1 MESSSELKALAL
13 DALSHTLPTGIAVL
27 DKSFRYISIN
37 SILAEFN
44 GVAIDKHLGRTV
56 AEVLPALADT
66 IMPLLEQV
74 RDTGKALLNFSVL
87 GDNNSGS
94 EQSQWS
100 GSYIPLFNA
109 EHQLCGI
116 AVVALNSTMD
126 WFVQQTRKDDLERL
140 RKILDNMFTFVGI
153 LSPDGTVLDANKPP
167 LELAGLTLDQVRH
180 KKFWDCFWWQHDVES
195 SKRIE
200 TAVADAREGLISRF
214 DITVQMKD
222 SIVIIDFMLA
232 PVYDDNQQ
240 LSFLVPSGIEITSR
254 KRSEQELQD
263 SETRFRRVFDS
274 TADGLVSIDSQ
285 GLITLAN
292 TRALQMF
299 GYDAGQLTG
308 LPIETLL
315 PDRYQ
320 QHHPQLRQGF
330 MLAPTTRPMG
340 QHRELC
346 AKRKDNSE
354 FPVEIGLT
362 YLEGDKKA
370 AVLAT
375 ITDVSAAKEAQ
386 KKLQSIIDEKTALL
400 AERTLLL
407 NEVHHRVKNNLQI
420 VSSLLSLRSRGATPE
435 LKQVLLE
442 SQLRVR
448 TMALTH
454 QLLYE
459 KRDFSSVPLA
469 NYLRQLCQL
478 VRQTLTSTDFINF
491 ELTNMDEQI
500 VLALEQ
506 AIPCGLLATE
516 ILTNSIKHAFPDQQ
530 KGKVIVALTQNE
542 NRVTL
547 AIRDNGIGLPASIEL
562 GQGNSLGMQLIPA
575 FIAQLGAQIELS
587 RYQGTLYSI
596 HFSLTRE
603 QSHAE

>member
-13 DALSHTLPTGIAVL
+13 DALSQILPTGIAIL
-27 DKSFRYISIN
+27 DTSFCYVSIN

-44 GVAIDKHLGRTV
+44 GVPIEQHLGLSVRQ
-56 AEVLPALADT
+56 VLPDLADI

-74 RDTGKALLNFSVL
+74 RDTGKAILNFKVEDD
-87 GDNNSGS
+87 GNNGTK
-94 EQSQWS
+94 QSQWS
-100 GSYIPLFNA
+100 GSYIPLFNS
-109 EHQLCGI
+109 EQQFCGI

-140 RKILDNMFTFVGI
+140 RKILDNMFSFVGI
-153 LSPDGTVLDANKPP
+153 LSPDGTLLDANKTP
-167 LELAGLTLDQVRH
+167 LELAGITLEQVRH
-180 KKFWDCFWWQHDVES
+180 KKFWDCFWWQHDTAS
-195 SKRIE
+195 ANRIE
-200 TAVADAREGLISRF
+200 KAVQDARAGIISRF
-214 DITVQMKD
+214 DITAQMKD
-222 SIVIIDFMLA
+222 DIVIIDFMLA
-232 PVYDDNQQ
+232 PVYDDYQQ
-240 LSFLVPSGIEITSR
+240 LSFLVPSAIEITNR

-292 TRALQMF
+292 SRALQMF
-299 GYDAGQLTG
+299 GYEAGQLTG
-308 LPIETLL
+308 QPIEILL
-315 PDRYQ
+315 PERYQ
-320 QHHPQLRQGF
+320 QHHPALRQGF

-340 QHRELC
+340 QHRELY

-375 ITDVSAAKEAQ
+375 ITDVSAAKAAQ
-386 KKLQSIIDEKTALL
+386 QHLQGIIDEKTTLL
-400 AERTLLL
+400 SERTMLL

-478 VRQTLTSTDFINF
+478 VRQTLSSTSFISFDF
-491 ELTNMDEQI
+491 EQMDEQI

-530 KGKVIVALTQNE
+530 KGQVTLVLTQVGNST
-542 NRVTL
+542 TL
-547 AIRDNGIGLPASIEL
+547 EIGDNGIGLPESVEL

-575 FIAQLGAQIELS
+575 FIAQLSAQIELN
-587 RYQGTLYSI
+587 RHQGTLYSI
-596 HFSLTRE
+596 HFSSTRD
-603 QSHAE
+603 

>member
-13 DALSHTLPTGIAVL
+13 DALSQVLPTGIAIL
-27 DKSFRYISIN
+27 DTSFCYVSIN

-44 GVAIDKHLGRTV
+44 GVPIEQHLGRGV
-56 AEVLPALADT
+56 AEVLPDLAKT
-66 IMPLLEQV
+66 VMPLLEQV
-74 RDTGKALLNFSVL
+74 RDTGKAILNFKVTADSR
-87 GDNNSGS
+87 DT
-94 EQSQWS
+94 EQSHWS
-100 GSYIPLFNA
+100 GSYIPLFNS
-109 EHQLCGI
+109 EQQLCGI

-140 RKILDNMFTFVGI
+140 RKILDNMFSFVGI
-153 LSPDGTVLDANKPP
+153 LSPDGTLLDANKPP
-167 LELAGLTLDQVRH
+167 LELAGISLEQVRR
-180 KKFWDCFWWQHDVES
+180 KKFWDCFWWQHDINS
-195 SKRIE
+195 AKRIKK
-200 TAVADAREGLISRF
+200 AVEDARAGIISRF
-214 DITVQMKD
+214 DITAQMKNEV
-222 SIVIIDFMLA
+222 VIIDFMLA

-240 LSFLVPSGIEITSR
+240 LSFLVPSAIEITSR

-274 TADGLVSIDSQ
+274 TADGLVSIDGK

-299 GYDAGQLTG
+299 GYEAGQLTG
-308 LPIETLL
+308 QPIEILL
-315 PDRYQ
+315 PERYQ
-320 QHHPQLRQGF
+320 QHHPALRQSF

-340 QHRELC
+340 QHRELH
-346 AKRKDNSE
+346 AKRKDNTE

-375 ITDVSAAKEAQ
+375 ITDVSAAKAAQ
-386 KKLQSIIDEKTALL
+386 QHLQGIIDEKTALL

-420 VSSLLSLRSRGATPE
+420 VSSLLSLKSRGATPE

-469 NYLRQLCQL
+469 SYLRQLCQL
-478 VRQTLTSTDFINF
+478 VRQTLTNTDFISF
-491 ELTNMDEQI
+491 EFDQMDEQI
-500 VLALEQ
+500 VLVLEH

-516 ILTNSIKHAFPDQQ
+516 ILTNSIKHAFPEQQ
-530 KGKVIVALTQNE
+530 KGQVKLALTQE
-542 NRVTL
+542 NQRITL
-547 AIRDNGIGLPASIEL
+547 KIGDNGIGLPESVEL

-575 FIAQLGAQIELS
+575 FIAQLGAQIELN
-587 RYQGTLYSI
+587 RRQGTLYCI
-596 HFSLTRE
+596 HFSSTRE
-603 QSHAE
+603 

>member
-13 DALSHTLPTGIAVL
+13 DALSKVLPTGIAVL
-27 DKSFRYISIN
+27 DTSFRYVSIN

-44 GVAIDKHLGRTV
+44 GVAIEQHLGRSV
-56 AEVLPALADT
+56 PEVLPDLSSS

-74 RDTGKALLNFSVL
+74 RDTGKAILNFNV
-87 GDNNSGS
+87 GATTT
-94 EQSQWS
+94 ETTAVTQWQ

-109 EHQLCGI
+109 EQQVCGI
-116 AVVALNSTMD
+116 AVVALNRTMD
-126 WFVQQTRKDDLERL
+126 WFVQQTRKDDLDRL

-167 LELAGLTLDQVRH
+167 LELAGLTLEQVRH
-180 KKFWDCFWWQHDVES
+180 KKFWDCFWWQHDIES
-195 SKRIE
+195 SRRIE
-200 TAVADAREGLISRF
+200 QAVVDARAGRTSRF

-232 PVYDDNQQ
+232 PVYDDHHQ

-285 GLITLAN
+285 GFITLAN

-299 GYDAGQLTG
+299 GYETGQLIG
-308 LPIETLL
+308 LPIEILL

-320 QHHPQLRQGF
+320 KHHPQLRQGF
-330 MLAPTTRPMG
+330 MLDPTTRPMG
-340 QHRELC
+340 QHRELY
-346 AKRKDNSE
+346 AKRKDDSE

-362 YLEGDKKA
+362 YLEGDKKT

-375 ITDVSAAKEAQ
+375 ITDVSAAKAAQ
-386 KKLQSIIDEKTALL
+386 QNLQRIIDEKTSLL

-420 VSSLLSLRSRGATPE
+420 VSSLLSLRSRGASPE

-478 VRQTLTSTDFINF
+478 VRQTLTNADFITF
-491 ELTNMDEQI
+491 DFVQMDEQI

-516 ILTNSIKHAFPDQQ
+516 ILTNSIKHAFPERQ
-530 KGKVIVALTQNE
+530 KGKVKL
-542 NRVTL
+542 TL
-547 AIRDNGIGLPASIEL
+547 AQTANKLTLEIGDDGVGLPASIEL

-587 RYQGTLYSI
+587 RHQGTLYSI
-596 HFSLTRE
+596 YFSASRE
-603 QSHAE
+603 

>member
-13 DALSHTLPTGIAVL
+13 DALSQVLPTGIAIL
-27 DKSFRYISIN
+27 DTSFCYVSIN

-44 GVAIDKHLGRTV
+44 GVPIEQHLGRNV
-56 AEVLPALADT
+56 AEVLPELAKT
-66 IMPLLEQV
+66 VMPLLKQV
-74 RDTGKALLNFSVL
+74 RDTGKAILNFKVTEDSS
-87 GDNNSGS
+87 DA
-94 EQSQWS
+94 EQSHWS

-109 EHQLCGI
+109 EQQLCGI

-140 RKILDNMFTFVGI
+140 RKILDNMFSFVGI
-153 LSPDGTVLDANKPP
+153 LSPDGTLLDANKPP
-167 LELAGLTLDQVRH
+167 LELAGISLEHVRR
-180 KKFWDCFWWQHDVES
+180 KKFWDCFWWQHDINS
-195 SKRIE
+195 AKRIKK
-200 TAVADAREGLISRF
+200 AVEDARAGIISRF
-214 DITVQMKD
+214 DITAQMKNEV
-222 SIVIIDFMLA
+222 VIIDFMLA
-232 PVYDDNQQ
+232 PVYDDNEQ
-240 LSFLVPSGIEITSR
+240 LSFLVPSAIEITSR

-274 TADGLVSIDSQ
+274 TADGLVSIDDQ

-292 TRALQMF
+292 TTALQMF
-299 GYDAGQLTG
+299 GYEAGELTG
-308 LPIETLL
+308 QPIEVLL
-315 PDRYQ
+315 PERYQ
-320 QHHPQLRQGF
+320 QHHPALRQGF

-340 QHRELC
+340 QHRELH
-346 AKRKDNSE
+346 AKRKNNTE

-375 ITDVSAAKEAQ
+375 ITDVSAAKAAQ
-386 KKLQSIIDEKTALL
+386 QHLQGIIDEKTALL

-420 VSSLLSLRSRGATPE
+420 VSSLLSLKSRGATPE

-469 NYLRQLCQL
+469 SYLRQLCQL
-478 VRQTLTSTDFINF
+478 VRQTLTNTDFISF
-491 ELTNMDEQI
+491 EFDQMDEQI
-500 VLALEQ
+500 VLVLEQ

-516 ILTNSIKHAFPDQQ
+516 ILTNSIKHAFPEQQ
-530 KGKVIVALTQNE
+530 KGQVKLALTQE
-542 NRVTL
+542 NQRITL
-547 AIRDNGIGLPASIEL
+547 KIGDNGIGLPESVEL

-575 FIAQLGAQIELS
+575 FIAQLGAQIELN
-587 RYQGTLYSI
+587 RQQGTLYCI
-596 HFSLTRE
+596 HFSSTRE
-603 QSHAE
+603 

>member
-44 GVAIDKHLGRTV
+44 GVAIEQHLGRTV
-56 AEVLPALADT
+56 AEVLPALAET

-87 GDNNSGS
+87 GDSSNNS

-100 GSYIPLFNA
+100 GSYIPLFNT
-109 EHQLCGI
+109 ERQLCGI

-126 WFVQQTRKDDLERL
+126 WFVQQTRKDDLDRL

-153 LSPDGTVLDANKPP
+153 LSPDGTLLDSNSPP
-167 LELAGLTLDQVRH
+167 LMLAGLTLEQVRN
-180 KKFWDCFWWQHDVES
+180 KKFWDCFWWQHDTES
-195 SKRIE
+195 SKRIKK
-200 TAVADAREGLISRF
+200 AVEDARAGIISRF
-214 DITVQMKD
+214 DITAQMKD
-222 SIVIIDFMLA
+222 NIVIIDFMLA

-299 GYDAGQLTG
+299 GYEAGQLTG
-308 LPIETLL
+308 QPIEILL
-315 PDRYQ
+315 PQRYQ
-320 QHHPQLRQGF
+320 QHHPKLRQGF

-340 QHRELC
+340 QHRELY

-375 ITDVSAAKEAQ
+375 ITDVSAAKAAQ
-386 KKLQSIIDEKTALL
+386 QNLQSIIDEKTALL

-478 VRQTLTSTDFINF
+478 VRQTLTNADFISF
-491 ELTNMDEQI
+491 DFAEMDEQI

-516 ILTNSIKHAFPDQQ
+516 ILTNSIKHAFPDHQ
-530 KGKVIVALTQNE
+530 KGKVTLALTQSE
-542 NRVTL
+542 NRITL
-547 AIRDNGIGLPASIEL
+547 EIGDNGIGLPASIEL

-575 FIAQLGAQIELS
+575 FISQLGAQIELN
-587 RYQGTLYSI
+587 RHQGTLYSI
-596 HFSLTRE
+596 HFSSTRE
-603 QSHAE
+603 

>member
-13 DALSHTLPTGIAVL
+13 DAISHTLPTGIAVL

-44 GVAIDKHLGRTV
+44 GVAIEQHLGKTV
-56 AEVLPALADT
+56 VEVLPALADA

-87 GDNNSGS
+87 GDNNDNS

-126 WFVQQTRKDDLERL
+126 WFVQQTRKDDLDRL

-153 LSPDGTVLDANKPP
+153 LSPDGTLLDSNSPP
-167 LELAGLTLDQVRH
+167 LLLAGITLEQVQH
-180 KKFWDCFWWQHDVES
+180 KKFWDCFWWQHDTESARRIKKAVE
-195 SKRIE
+195 
-200 TAVADAREGLISRF
+200 DARAGVTSRF
-214 DITVQMKD
+214 DITAQMKD

-232 PVYDDNQQ
+232 PVYDDHQQ
-240 LSFLVPSGIEITSR
+240 LSFLVPSGIEITNR

-292 TRALQMF
+292 IRALQMF
-299 GYDAGQLTG
+299 GYEAGQLTG
-308 LPIETLL
+308 KPIEVLL

-320 QHHPQLRQGF
+320 QHHPKLRQGF

-340 QHRELC
+340 QHRELY

-386 KKLQSIIDEKTALL
+386 QNLQGIIDEKTALL

-435 LKQVLLE
+435 LKQVMLE

-478 VRQTLTSTDFINF
+478 VRQTLTNADFISF
-491 ELTNMDEQI
+491 DFAEMDEQI

-530 KGKVIVALTQNE
+530 KG
-542 NRVTL
+542 RVTL
-547 AIRDNGIGLPASIEL
+547 ALTQSVNQVTLAIGDNGIGLPVTIEL

-575 FIAQLGAQIELS
+575 FIAQLGAQIELN
-587 RYQGTLYSI
+587 RHQGTLYSI
-596 HFSLTRE
+596 HFSSTRE
-603 QSHAE
+603 

>member
-1 MESSSELKALAL
+1 MEASSELKALAL
-13 DALSHTLPTGIAVL
+13 DALSKVLPTGIAVL
-27 DKSFRYISIN
+27 DTSFRYVSIN

-44 GVAIDKHLGRTV
+44 GVPIEQHLGRSV
-56 AEVLPALADT
+56 PEVLPDMAST

-74 RDTGKALLNFSVL
+74 RDTGKAILNFDV
-87 GDNNSGS
+87 GTPTT
-94 EQSQWS
+94 ETMAVTQWQ

-109 EHQLCGI
+109 EQQVCGI
-116 AVVALNSTMD
+116 AVVALNRTMD
-126 WFVQQTRKDDLERL
+126 WFVQQTRKDDLDRL

-167 LELAGLTLDQVRH
+167 LELAGLTLEQVRH
-180 KKFWDCFWWQHDVES
+180 KKFWDCFWWQHDTES

-200 TAVADAREGLISRF
+200 KAVEDARTGHTSRF

-232 PVYDDNQQ
+232 PVYDDHQQ
-240 LSFLVPSGIEITSR
+240 LSFLVPSGIEITGR

-285 GLITLAN
+285 GFITLAN

-299 GYDAGQLTG
+299 GYETGQLIG
-308 LPIETLL
+308 LPIEILL

-320 QHHPQLRQGF
+320 KHHPQLRQGF

-340 QHRELC
+340 QHRELY

-362 YLEGDKKA
+362 YLEGDKKT

-375 ITDVSAAKEAQ
+375 ITDVSAAKAAQ
-386 KKLQSIIDEKTALL
+386 QNLQRIIDEKTSLL

-420 VSSLLSLRSRGATPE
+420 VSSLLSLRSRGASPE

-478 VRQTLTSTDFINF
+478 VRQTLTNADFISF
-491 ELTNMDEQI
+491 DFVQMDEQI

-516 ILTNSIKHAFPDQQ
+516 ILTNSIKHAFPERQ
-530 KGKVIVALTQNE
+530 KGKVKL
-542 NRVTL
+542 TL
-547 AIRDNGIGLPASIEL
+547 AQTANKLTLEIGDDGVGLPATIEL

-575 FIAQLGAQIELS
+575 FIAQLGAQVELN
-587 RYQGTLYSI
+587 RQHGTNYSI
-596 HFSLTRE
+596 YFSSTKE
-603 QSHAE
+603 

>member
-13 DALSHTLPTGIAVL
+13 DALSKVLPTGIAVL
-27 DKSFRYISIN
+27 DTSFRYVSIN

-44 GVAIDKHLGRTV
+44 GVAIEQHLGRSV
-56 AEVLPALADT
+56 PEVLPDLSST

-74 RDTGKALLNFSVL
+74 RDTGKAILNFNV
-87 GDNNSGS
+87 GATTT
-94 EQSQWS
+94 ETTAVTQWQ

-109 EHQLCGI
+109 EQQVCGI
-116 AVVALNSTMD
+116 AVVALNRTMD
-126 WFVQQTRKDDLERL
+126 WFVQQTRKDDLDRL

-167 LELAGLTLDQVRH
+167 LELAGLTLEQVRH
-180 KKFWDCFWWQHDVES
+180 KKFWDCFWWQHDIES
-195 SKRIE
+195 SRRIE
-200 TAVADAREGLISRF
+200 QAVVDARAGHTSRF

-232 PVYDDNQQ
+232 PVYDDHHQ

-299 GYDAGQLTG
+299 GYETGQLIG
-308 LPIETLL
+308 QPIEILL

-320 QHHPQLRQGF
+320 KHHPQLRQGF
-330 MLAPTTRPMG
+330 MLDPTTRPMG
-340 QHRELC
+340 QHRELY
-346 AKRKDNSE
+346 AKRKDDSE

-362 YLEGDKKA
+362 YLEGDKKT

-375 ITDVSAAKEAQ
+375 ITDVSAAKAAQ
-386 KKLQSIIDEKTALL
+386 QNLQRIIDEKTALL

-420 VSSLLSLRSRGATPE
+420 VSSLLSLRSRGASPE
-435 LKQVLLE
+435 LKQVLQE

-478 VRQTLTSTDFINF
+478 VRQTLTNADFITF
-491 ELTNMDEQI
+491 DFVQMDEQI

-516 ILTNSIKHAFPDQQ
+516 ILTNSIKHAFPEQQ
-530 KGKVIVALTQNE
+530 KGKVTL
-542 NRVTL
+542 TL
-547 AIRDNGIGLPASIEL
+547 AQTANKLTLEIGDDGVGLPASIEL

-575 FIAQLGAQIELS
+575 FIAQLGAQVELS
-587 RYQGTLYSI
+587 RQGGTNYSI
-596 HFSLTRE
+596 YFYSTKE
-603 QSHAE
+603 

>member
-13 DALSHTLPTGIAVL
+13 DALSKVLPTGIAVL
-27 DKSFRYISIN
+27 DTSFRYVSIN

-44 GVAIDKHLGRTV
+44 GVAIEQHLGRSV
-56 AEVLPALADT
+56 PEVLPDLSSS

-74 RDTGKALLNFSVL
+74 RDTGKAILNFNV
-87 GDNNSGS
+87 GATTT
-94 EQSQWS
+94 ETTAVTQWQ

-109 EHQLCGI
+109 EQQVCGI
-116 AVVALNSTMD
+116 AVVALNRTMD
-126 WFVQQTRKDDLERL
+126 WFVQQTRKDDLDRL

-167 LELAGLTLDQVRH
+167 LELAGLTLEQVRH
-180 KKFWDCFWWQHDVES
+180 KKFWDCFWWQHDIES
-195 SKRIE
+195 SRRIE
-200 TAVADAREGLISRF
+200 QAVVDARAGRTSRF

-232 PVYDDNQQ
+232 PVYDDHHQ

-285 GLITLAN
+285 GFITLAN

-299 GYDAGQLTG
+299 GYETGQLIG
-308 LPIETLL
+308 LPIEILL

-320 QHHPQLRQGF
+320 KHHPQLRQGF
-330 MLAPTTRPMG
+330 MLDPTTRPMG
-340 QHRELC
+340 QHRELY
-346 AKRKDNSE
+346 AKRKDDSE

-362 YLEGDKKA
+362 YLEGDKKT

-375 ITDVSAAKEAQ
+375 ITDVSAAKAAQ
-386 KKLQSIIDEKTALL
+386 QNLQRIIDEKTSLL

-420 VSSLLSLRSRGATPE
+420 VSSLLSLRSRGASPE

-478 VRQTLTSTDFINF
+478 VRQTLTNADFITF
-491 ELTNMDEQI
+491 DFVQMDEQI

-516 ILTNSIKHAFPDQQ
+516 ILTNSIKHAFPERQ
-530 KGKVIVALTQNE
+530 KGKVKL
-542 NRVTL
+542 TL
-547 AIRDNGIGLPASIEL
+547 AQTANKLTLEIGDDGVGLPASIEL

-587 RYQGTLYSI
+587 RHQGTLYSI
-596 HFSLTRE
+596 YFSSSRE
-603 QSHAE
+603 

>member
-27 DKSFRYISIN
+27 DKSFRYVSIN

-44 GVAIDKHLGRTV
+44 GVAIEQHLGRTV
-56 AEVLPALADT
+56 VEVLPALANA

-74 RDTGKALLNFSVL
+74 RDTGKAILNFSVIE
-87 GDNNSGS
+87 DTSNSTDLP
-94 EQSQWS
+94 QWS
-100 GSYIPLFNA
+100 GSYIPLFNK
-109 EHQLCGI
+109 EQQLCGI
-116 AVVALNSTMD
+116 AVIALNNTMD

-153 LSPDGTVLDANKPP
+153 LSPDGTLLDSNSPP
-167 LELAGLTLDQVRH
+167 LILAGITLDQVRH
-180 KKFWDCFWWQHDVES
+180 KKFWDCFWWQHDTES
-195 SKRIE
+195 ARRIE
-200 TAVADAREGLISRF
+200 KAVEDAKAGVTSRF
-214 DITVQMKD
+214 DITAQMKD
-222 SIVIIDFMLA
+222 DIVIIDFMLA

-274 TADGLVSIDSQ
+274 TADGLVSIDSK

-299 GYDAGQLTG
+299 GYEAGQLTG
-308 LPIETLL
+308 QPIEILL

-320 QHHPQLRQGF
+320 QHHPKLRQGF

-340 QHRELC
+340 QHRELY

-375 ITDVSAAKEAQ
+375 ITDVSAAKAAQ
-386 KKLQSIIDEKTALL
+386 QNLQGIIDEKTTLL

-420 VSSLLSLRSRGATPE
+420 VSSLLSLQSRGATPE

-478 VRQTLTSTDFINF
+478 VRQTLTTADFISF
-491 ELTNMDEQI
+491 DFSEMDEQI

-516 ILTNSIKHAFPDQQ
+516 ILTNSIKHAFPDHQR
-530 KGKVIVALTQNE
+530 GKVTLALTQSE
-542 NRVTL
+542 RGITL
-547 AIRDNGIGLPASIEL
+547 EIGDNGIGLPASIEL

-575 FIAQLGAQIELS
+575 FISQLGAQVELN
-587 RYQGTLYSI
+587 RHQGTLYSI
-596 HFSLTRE
+596 HFSSTRE
-603 QSHAE
+603 

>member
-13 DALSHTLPTGIAVL
+13 DALIHTLPTGIAVL

-44 GVAIDKHLGRTV
+44 GVAIEQHLGRTV
-56 AEVLPALADT
+56 AEVLPALAET

-87 GDNNSGS
+87 ADDNSGLK
-94 EQSQWS
+94 QSQWS

-153 LSPDGTVLDANKPP
+153 LSPDGTLLDSNSPP
-167 LELAGLTLDQVRH
+167 LLLAGITLEQVQH
-180 KKFWDCFWWQHDVES
+180 KKFWDCFWWQHDTESARRIKKAVE
-195 SKRIE
+195 
-200 TAVADAREGLISRF
+200 DARVGIISRF
-214 DITVQMKD
+214 DITAQMKHD
-222 SIVIIDFMLA
+222 IVIIDFMMA
-232 PVYDDNQQ
+232 PVYDDHQQ

-274 TADGLVSIDSQ
+274 TADGLVSIDAH

-299 GYDAGQLTG
+299 GYEAGQLTG
-308 LPIETLL
+308 LPIEILL

-320 QHHPQLRQGF
+320 KHHPQLRQDF

-340 QHRELC
+340 QHRELY

-386 KKLQSIIDEKTALL
+386 QNLQSIIDEKTALL

-478 VRQTLTSTDFINF
+478 VRQTLTNTDFISF
-491 ELTNMDEQI
+491 ELTEMDEQI
-500 VLALEQ
+500 LLALEQ

-530 KGKVIVALTQNE
+530 KGKVTLALTQNE
-542 NRVTL
+542 NRITL
-547 AIRDNGIGLPASIEL
+547 AIGDNGIGLPASIEL

-587 RYQGTLYSI
+587 RHQGTLYSI
-596 HFSLTRE
+596 YFSSSRE
-603 QSHAE
+603 

>member
-1 MESSSELKALAL
+1 MEASSELKALAL
-13 DALSHTLPTGIAVL
+13 DALSKVLPTGIAVL
-27 DKSFRYISIN
+27 DTSFRYVSIN

-44 GVAIDKHLGRTV
+44 GVPIEQHLGRSV
-56 AEVLPALADT
+56 PEVLPDMAST

-74 RDTGKALLNFSVL
+74 RDTGKAIVNFNVGTPVAESMAVA
-87 GDNNSGS
+87 
-94 EQSQWS
+94 QWQ

-109 EHQLCGI
+109 EQQVCGI
-116 AVVALNSTMD
+116 AVVALNRTMD
-126 WFVQQTRKDDLERL
+126 WFMQQTRKDDLERL
-140 RKILDNMFTFVGI
+140 RKILDNMFSFVGI

-167 LELAGLTLDQVRH
+167 LELAGLTLEQVRH
-180 KKFWDCFWWQHDVES
+180 KKFWDCFWWQHDIES
-195 SKRIE
+195 SRRIE
-200 TAVADAREGLISRF
+200 KAVEDARAGHISRF

-232 PVYDDNQQ
+232 PVYDDHQQ

-285 GLITLAN
+285 GFITLAN

-299 GYDAGQLTG
+299 GYETGQLIG
-308 LPIETLL
+308 LPIEILL

-320 QHHPQLRQGF
+320 KHHPQLRQGF
-330 MLAPTTRPMG
+330 MLDPTTRPMG

-362 YLEGDKKA
+362 YLEGDKKT

-375 ITDVSAAKEAQ
+375 ITDVSAAKAAQ
-386 KKLQSIIDEKTALL
+386 QNLQRIIDEKTSLL

-420 VSSLLSLRSRGATPE
+420 VSSLLSLRSRGASPE

-478 VRQTLTSTDFINF
+478 VRQTLTNADFISF
-491 ELTNMDEQI
+491 DFAQMDEQI

-516 ILTNSIKHAFPDQQ
+516 ILTNSIKHAFPERQ
-530 KGKVIVALTQNE
+530 KGKVKL
-542 NRVTL
+542 TL
-547 AIRDNGIGLPASIEL
+547 AQTANKLTLEIGDDGVGLPASIEL

-575 FIAQLGAQIELS
+575 FIAQLGAQVELS
-587 RYQGTLYSI
+587 RQGGTNYSI
-596 HFSLTRE
+596 YFYSTKE
-603 QSHAE
+603 

>member
-13 DALSHTLPTGIAVL
+13 DALSQVLPTGIAIL
-27 DKSFRYISIN
+27 DTSFCYVSIN

-44 GVAIDKHLGRTV
+44 GVPIEQHLGRSV
-56 AEVLPALADT
+56 AEVLPDLAKT
-66 IMPLLEQV
+66 VMPLLEQV
-74 RDTGKALLNFSVL
+74 RDTGKAVLNFKVTA
-87 GDNNSGS
+87 DNRDT

-100 GSYIPLFNA
+100 GSYIPLFNS
-109 EHQLCGI
+109 EQQLCGI

-140 RKILDNMFTFVGI
+140 RRILDNMFSFVGI
-153 LSPDGTVLDANKPP
+153 LSPDGTLLDANKPP
-167 LELAGLTLDQVRH
+167 LELAGINLDQVRR
-180 KKFWDCFWWQHDVES
+180 KKFWDCFWWQHDINS
-195 SKRIE
+195 AKRIE
-200 TAVADAREGLISRF
+200 KAVEDARAGIISRF
-214 DITVQMKD
+214 DITAQMKNEV
-222 SIVIIDFMLA
+222 VIIDFMLA

-240 LSFLVPSGIEITSR
+240 LSFLVPSAIEITSR

-274 TADGLVSIDSQ
+274 TADGLVSIDGQ

-292 TRALQMF
+292 TTALQMF
-299 GYDAGQLTG
+299 GYEAGQLTG
-308 LPIETLL
+308 QPIEILL
-315 PDRYQ
+315 PERYQ
-320 QHHPQLRQGF
+320 QHHPALRQGF

-340 QHRELC
+340 QHRELY
-346 AKRKDNSE
+346 AKRKDNTE

-375 ITDVSAAKEAQ
+375 ITDVSAAKAAQ
-386 KKLQSIIDEKTALL
+386 QHLQGIIDEKTALL

-420 VSSLLSLRSRGATPE
+420 VSSLLSLKSRGATPE

-469 NYLRQLCQL
+469 SYLRQLCQL
-478 VRQTLTSTDFINF
+478 VRQTLTNTDFISF
-491 ELTNMDEQI
+491 EFDQMDEQI
-500 VLALEQ
+500 VLVLEQ

-516 ILTNSIKHAFPDQQ
+516 ILTNSIKHAFPEQQ
-530 KGKVIVALTQNE
+530 KGQVKLALTQE
-542 NRVTL
+542 NQRITL
-547 AIRDNGIGLPASIEL
+547 KIGDNGIGLPESVEL

-575 FIAQLGAQIELS
+575 FIAQLGAQIELN
-587 RYQGTLYSI
+587 RQLGTLYCI
-596 HFSLTRE
+596 HFSSTRE
-603 QSHAE
+603 

>member
-1 MESSSELKALAL
+1 MESSAELKALAL
-13 DALSHTLPTGIAVL
+13 DALSPLLPTGIAIL
-27 DKSFRYISIN
+27 DTSFCYVSIN

-44 GVAIDKHLGRTV
+44 GVPIEQHLGRTV
-56 AEVLPALADT
+56 AQVLPDLAHS

-74 RDTGKALLNFSVL
+74 RDTGTAILNFKIEERSTDMEL
-87 GDNNSGS
+87 
-94 EQSQWS
+94 SQWS
-100 GSYIPLFNA
+100 GSYIPLFNS
-109 EHQLCGI
+109 EQKLRGI

-153 LSPDGTVLDANKPP
+153 LSPDGTLLDSNSPP
-167 LELAGLTLDQVRH
+167 LVLAGITLDQVRQ
-180 KKFWDCFWWQHDVES
+180 KKYWDCFWWQHDAES
-195 SKRIE
+195 AKRIKQ
-200 TAVADAREGLISRF
+200 AVLDARAGIISRF
-214 DITVQMKD
+214 DITAQMKD
-222 SIVIIDFMLA
+222 NVVIIDFMLA
-232 PVYDDNQQ
+232 PVYDDHQQ
-240 LSFLVPSGIEITSR
+240 LSFLVPSGIEITNR

-274 TADGLVSIDSQ
+274 TADGLVSIDDQ

-299 GYDAGQLTG
+299 GYEAGQLTG
-308 LPIETLL
+308 QPIEVLL
-315 PDRYQ
+315 PERYHH
-320 QHHPQLRQGF
+320 HHPALRQGF

-340 QHRELC
+340 QHRELH
-346 AKRKDNSE
+346 AKRKDNTE

-375 ITDVSAAKEAQ
+375 ITDVSAAKAAQ
-386 KKLQSIIDEKTALL
+386 QHLQRIIDEKTALL

-420 VSSLLSLRSRGATPE
+420 VSSLLSLKSRGATPE

-469 NYLRQLCQL
+469 SYLRQLCQL
-478 VRQTLTSTDFINF
+478 VRQTLTNTDFISF
-491 ELTNMDEQI
+491 EFEQMDEQI

-516 ILTNSIKHAFPDQQ
+516 ILTNSIKHAFPEQ
-530 KGKVIVALTQNE
+530 KKGQVKLALTEE
-542 NRVTL
+542 NHRMTL
-547 AIRDNGIGLPASIEL
+547 KIGDNGIGLPESVEL

-575 FIAQLGAQIELS
+575 FIAQLGAQIELN
-587 RYQGTLYSI
+587 RHQGTLYSI
-596 HFSLTRE
+596 HFSSTRE
-603 QSHAE
+603 

>member
-13 DALSHTLPTGIAVL
+13 EALSHVLPTGIAVL
-27 DKSFRYISIN
+27 DKSFKYVSIN
-37 SILAEFN
+37 TVLAEFN
-44 GVAIDKHLGRTV
+44 GVPIDQHLGRTV
-56 AEVLPALADT
+56 SEVLPELAST

-74 RDTGKALLNFSVL
+74 RDTGKAILNFSVI
-87 GDNNSGS
+87 GDDTD
-94 EQSQWS
+94 SQMQPNWS
-100 GSYIPLFNA
+100 GSYIPLFDG
-109 EHQLCGI
+109 QQQFCGV
-116 AVVALNSTMD
+116 AVVALNRTMD
-126 WFVQQTRKDDLERL
+126 WFVQQTRKNDLERL

-153 LSPDGTVLDANKPP
+153 LSPDGTLLDANRPP
-167 LELAGLTLDQVRH
+167 LELAGITLEQVQH
-180 KKFWDCFWWQHDVES
+180 KKFWDCFWWQHD
-195 SKRIE
+195 K
-200 TAVADAREGLISRF
+200 AVASRIMKAVQDARNGIVSRF
-214 DITVQMKD
+214 DTTAQMKD
-222 SIVIIDFMLA
+222 DIIIIDFMLA
-232 PVYDDNQQ
+232 PVYDDHQQ
-240 LSFLVPSGIEITSR
+240 LSFLVPSGIEITNR

-299 GYDAGQLTG
+299 GYEAGQLTG
-308 LPIETLL
+308 KPIEVLL
-315 PDRYQ
+315 PARYQ
-320 QHHPQLRQGF
+320 QHHPALRQGF

-340 QHRELC
+340 QHRELY
-346 AKRKDNSE
+346 AKRKDDTE

-362 YLEGDKKA
+362 YLEGDKKT

-375 ITDVSAAKEAQ
+375 ITDVSTAKAAQ
-386 KKLQSIIDEKTALL
+386 HNLQAIIDEKTSLL

-459 KRDFSSVPLA
+459 KRDFASVPLA

-478 VRQTLTSTDFINF
+478 VRQTLSNTDFISF
-491 ELTNMDEQI
+491 DFKQMDDEI

-516 ILTNSIKHAFPDQQ
+516 ILTNSIKHAFPGQQ
-530 KGKVIVALTQNE
+530 KGQVILMLMQSTNGITLT
-542 NRVTL
+542 
-547 AIRDNGIGLPASIEL
+547 IGDNGIGLPATVEL

-575 FIAQLGAQIELS
+575 FIAQLGARIDLS
-587 RYQGTLYSI
+587 RQQGTLYSI
-596 HFSLTRE
+596 HFSSTRD
-603 QSHAE
+603 

>member
-27 DKSFRYISIN
+27 DQSFRYISIN

-44 GVAIDKHLGRTV
+44 GVAIEQHLGRTV
-56 AEVLPALADT
+56 AEVLPALAET
-66 IMPLLEQV
+66 IMPMLEQV
-74 RDTGKALLNFSVL
+74 RDTGKALLNFSVI
-87 GDNNSGS
+87 GDSTNNSGH
-94 EQSQWS
+94 SQWS

-109 EHQLCGI
+109 EQQLCGI

-126 WFVQQTRKDDLERL
+126 WFVQQTRKDDLDRL

-153 LSPDGTVLDANKPP
+153 LSPDGTLLDSNSPP
-167 LELAGLTLDQVRH
+167 LMLAGLTLDQVRH
-180 KKFWDCFWWQHDVES
+180 KKFWDCFWWQHDTES
-195 SKRIE
+195 AKRIE
-200 TAVADAREGLISRF
+200 KAVQDARAGIVSRF
-214 DITVQMKD
+214 DITAQMKD
-222 SIVIIDFMLA
+222 DIVIIDFMLA

-299 GYDAGQLTG
+299 GYEAGQLTG
-308 LPIETLL
+308 QPIEILL
-315 PDRYQ
+315 PQRYQ
-320 QHHPQLRQGF
+320 QHHPKLRQGF

-340 QHRELC
+340 QHRELY

-375 ITDVSAAKEAQ
+375 ITDVSAAKAAQ
-386 KKLQSIIDEKTALL
+386 QNLQGIIDEKTTLL

-478 VRQTLTSTDFINF
+478 VRQTLTNADFISF
-491 ELTNMDEQI
+491 DFAEMDEQI

-516 ILTNSIKHAFPDQQ
+516 ILTNSIKHAFPDHQR
-530 KGKVIVALTQNE
+530 GKVTLALTQSE
-542 NRVTL
+542 NGITL
-547 AIRDNGIGLPASIEL
+547 EIGDNGIGLPASIEL

-575 FIAQLGAQIELS
+575 FISQLGAQIELS
-587 RYQGTLYSI
+587 RHQGTLYSI
-596 HFSLTRE
+596 HFSSTRE
-603 QSHAE
+603 

>member
-1 MESSSELKALAL
+1 MDSSTELKALAL

-27 DKSFRYISIN
+27 DSSFRYICIN

-44 GVAIDKHLGRTV
+44 GVCIQQHLGRTV
-56 AEVLPALADT
+56 EEVLPDLADS
-66 IMPLLEQV
+66 IMPLLQQV
-74 RDTGKALLNFSVL
+74 RDTGKAILNFSIV
-87 GDNNSGS
+87 GTNKDT

-100 GSYIPLFNA
+100 GSYIPLFNT
-109 EHQLCGI
+109 QQQVCGI
-116 AVVALNSTMD
+116 AVVALNRTMD

-140 RKILDNMFTFVGI
+140 RKILDNMFSFVGI

-167 LELAGLTLDQVRH
+167 LELAGLTLEQVRN

-195 SKRIE
+195 ARRIE
-200 TAVADAREGLISRF
+200 QAVEDARAGLVSRF

-232 PVYDDNQQ
+232 PVYDEHQQ
-240 LSFLVPSGIEITSR
+240 LSFLVPSGIEITNR
-254 KRSEQELQD
+254 KRSEKELQD

-274 TADGLVSIDSQ
+274 TADGLVCIDPQ

-299 GYDAGQLTG
+299 GYQAGELTG
-308 LPIETLL
+308 QPIEILL
-315 PDRYQ
+315 PERYKT
-320 QHHPQLRQGF
+320 QHPALRQGF
-330 MLAPTTRPMG
+330 MLDPTTRPMG

-346 AKRKDNSE
+346 AKRRDNSE

-386 KKLQSIIDEKTALL
+386 QNLQRIIDEKTALL

-478 VRQTLTSTDFINF
+478 VRQTLTNADFISF
-491 ELTNMDEQI
+491 DFREMDEQI
-500 VLALEQ
+500 VLALEL

-516 ILTNSIKHAFPDQQ
+516 ILTNSIKHAFPNQQ
-530 KGKVIVALTQNE
+530 KGQVQLRLTQN
-542 NRVTL
+542 NQRITL
-547 AIRDNGIGLPASIEL
+547 QIGDNGIGLPLSVEL

-575 FIAQLGAQIELS
+575 FISQLGAEAELN
-587 RYQGTLYSI
+587 RQQGTMYSI
-596 HFSLTRE
+596 HFLSGRD
-603 QSHAE
+603 

>member
-1 MESSSELKALAL
+1 M
-13 DALSHTLPTGIAVL
+13 T
-27 DKSFRYISIN
+27 N
-37 SILAEFN
+37 
-44 GVAIDKHLGRTV
+44 
-56 AEVLPALADT
+56 
-66 IMPLLEQV
+66 
-74 RDTGKALLNFSVL
+74 
-87 GDNNSGS
+87 
-94 EQSQWS
+94 
-100 GSYIPLFNA
+100 
-109 EHQLCGI
+109 
-116 AVVALNSTMD
+116 
-126 WFVQQTRKDDLERL
+126 
-140 RKILDNMFTFVGI
+140 
-153 LSPDGTVLDANKPP
+153 
-167 LELAGLTLDQVRH
+167 
-180 KKFWDCFWWQHDVES
+180 
-195 SKRIE
+195 
-200 TAVADAREGLISRF
+200 
-214 DITVQMKD
+214 
-222 SIVIIDFMLA
+222 
-232 PVYDDNQQ
+232 
-240 LSFLVPSGIEITSR
+240 R

-299 GYDAGQLTG
+299 GYEAGQLTG
-308 LPIETLL
+308 LPIEILL

-320 QHHPQLRQGF
+320 QHHPKLRQGF

-340 QHRELC
+340 QHRELY
-346 AKRKDNSE
+346 AKRQDNSE

-375 ITDVSAAKEAQ
+375 ITDVSAAKAAQ
-386 KKLQSIIDEKTALL
+386 QNLQSIIDEKTALL

-469 NYLRQLCQL
+469 TYLRQLCQL
-478 VRQTLTSTDFINF
+478 VRQTLTNAGFISFDFAA
-491 ELTNMDEQI
+491 MDERI

-530 KGKVIVALTQNE
+530 KGKVTLALTQTGTGI
-542 NRVTL
+542 TL
-547 AIRDNGIGLPASIEL
+547 DISDNGIGLPLSIEL

-575 FIAQLGAQIELS
+575 FIAQLGAQIELNRS
-587 RYQGTLYSI
+587 AGTLYSI
-596 HFSLTRE
+596 HFSSTRE
-603 QSHAE
+603 

>member
-27 DKSFRYISIN
+27 DSSFRYISIN

-44 GVAIDKHLGRTV
+44 GVAIDQHLGRTV
-56 AEVLPALADT
+56 AEVLPAMAET

-74 RDTGKALLNFSVL
+74 RDTGKALLNFSVR
-87 GDNNSGS
+87 GDDNSGP

-153 LSPDGTVLDANKPP
+153 LSPDGTLLDSNSPP
-167 LELAGLTLDQVRH
+167 LLLAGITLEQVQH
-180 KKFWDCFWWQHDVES
+180 KKFWDCFWWQHDTES

-200 TAVADAREGLISRF
+200 KAVEDARAGIISRF
-214 DITVQMKD
+214 DITAQMKHD
-222 SIVIIDFMLA
+222 IVIIDFMLA
-232 PVYDDNQQ
+232 PVYDDHQQ

-274 TADGLVSIDSQ
+274 TADGLVSIDSH

-299 GYDAGQLTG
+299 GYEAGQLTG
-308 LPIETLL
+308 LPIEILL

-320 QHHPQLRQGF
+320 KHHPQLRQDF

-340 QHRELC
+340 QHRELY

-386 KKLQSIIDEKTALL
+386 QNLQSIIDEKTALL

-478 VRQTLTSTDFINF
+478 VRQTLTNADFISF
-491 ELTNMDEQI
+491 ELTEMDEQI

-516 ILTNSIKHAFPDQQ
+516 ILTNSIKHAFPEQQ
-530 KGKVIVALTQNE
+530 KGKVSLALTQSE
-542 NRVTL
+542 NRITL
-547 AIRDNGIGLPASIEL
+547 AIGDNGIGLPASIEL

-575 FIAQLGAQIELS
+575 FIAQLGAQIKLS
-587 RYQGTLYSI
+587 RHQGTLYSI
-596 HFSLTRE
+596 HFSSNRE
-603 QSHAE
+603 

>member
-13 DALSHTLPTGIAVL
+13 EALSNVLPTGIAVL

-37 SILAEFN
+37 SVLAEFN
-44 GVAIDKHLGRTV
+44 GVAIEQHLGRTV
-56 AEVLPALADT
+56 PEVLPALSGT

-74 RDTGKALLNFSVL
+74 RDTGKAILNFSVI
-87 GDNNSGS
+87 DDDATSP
-94 EQSQWS
+94 EQSHWS
-100 GSYIPLFNA
+100 GSYIPLFDP
-109 EHQLCGI
+109 QLQFCGI

-126 WFVQQTRKDDLERL
+126 WFVQQTRKNDLERL

-153 LSPDGTVLDANKPP
+153 LSPDGTLLDSNSPP
-167 LELAGLTLDQVRH
+167 LELAGITLEQVRH
-180 KKFWDCFWWQHDVES
+180 KKFWDCFWWQHDTDAAA
-195 SKRIE
+195 RIQS
-200 TAVADAREGLISRF
+200 AVQDARKGLVSRF
-214 DITVQMKD
+214 DITAQMKD
-222 SIVIIDFMLA
+222 GIVIIDFMLA
-232 PVYDDNQQ
+232 PVYDDHRQ
-240 LSFLVPSGIEITSR
+240 LSFLVPSGIEITNR

-274 TADGLVSIDSQ
+274 TADGLVSIDPQ
-285 GLITLAN
+285 GFITLAN

-299 GYDAGQLTG
+299 GYEAGQLTG
-308 LPIETLL
+308 KPIEVLL

-320 QHHPQLRQGF
+320 QHHPKLRQGF
-330 MLAPTTRPMG
+330 MQAPTTRPMG
-340 QHRELC
+340 QHRELY

-375 ITDVSAAKEAQ
+375 ITDVSAAKAAQ
-386 KKLQSIIDEKTALL
+386 QNLQAIIDEKTALL

-420 VSSLLSLRSRGATPE
+420 VSSLLSLRSRGAAPE

-478 VRQTLTSTDFINF
+478 VRQTLANTDFISF
-491 ELTNMDEQI
+491 DFTDMDDDI
-500 VLALEQ
+500 MLALEQ

-516 ILTNSIKHAFPDQQ
+516 ILTNSIKHAFPEQQRGQVRLMLTQADQQ
-530 KGKVIVALTQNE
+530 I
-542 NRVTL
+542 TL
-547 AIRDNGIGLPASIEL
+547 MISDNGIGLPATIEL
-562 GQGNSLGMQLIPA
+562 GKGNSLGMQLIPA
-575 FIAQLGAQIELS
+575 FIAQLNAQIELC
-587 RYQGTLYSI
+587 RQQGTLYSI
-596 HFSLTRE
+596 YFSSTRE
-603 QSHAE
+603 

>member
-1 MESSSELKALAL
+1 MDSSIELKALAL

-27 DKSFRYISIN
+27 DSSFRYVCIN

-44 GVAIDKHLGRTV
+44 GVDIQQHLGRTV
-56 AEVLPALADT
+56 EEVLPDLADS
-66 IMPLLEQV
+66 IMPLLQQV
-74 RDTGKALLNFSVL
+74 RDSGKAILNFSIV
-87 GDNNSGS
+87 GNNHNT

-109 EHQLCGI
+109 QQQVCGI
-116 AVVALNSTMD
+116 AVVALNRTMD
-126 WFVQQTRKDDLERL
+126 WFVQQTRKNDLDRL
-140 RKILDNMFTFVGI
+140 RKILDNMFSFVGI

-167 LELAGLTLDQVRH
+167 LELAGLTLDQVRN
-180 KKFWDCFWWQHDVES
+180 KKFWQCFWWQHDADVA
-195 SKRIE
+195 KRIE
-200 TAVADAREGLISRF
+200 IAVQNAKAGQISRF
-214 DITVQMKD
+214 DTSVQMKD

-232 PVYDDNQQ
+232 PVYDEQQQ
-240 LSFLVPSGIEITSR
+240 LSFLVPSGIEITNR

-274 TADGLVSIDSQ
+274 TADGLICIDSL

-299 GYDAGQLTG
+299 GYQAGELTG
-308 LPIETLL
+308 QAVEILL
-315 PDRYQ
+315 PERYLK
-320 QHHPQLRQGF
+320 HHPALRQSF
-330 MLAPTTRPMG
+330 MLDPTTRPMG

-346 AKRKDNSE
+346 AKRRDGTE

-375 ITDVSAAKEAQ
+375 ITDVSAAKEARQ
-386 KKLQSIIDEKTALL
+386 NLQRIIDEKTTLL
-400 AERTLLL
+400 SERTLLL

-420 VSSLLSLRSRGATPE
+420 VSSLLSLRSRNATPE

-478 VRQTLTSTDFINF
+478 VRQTLTNAGFISFDFS
-491 ELTNMDEQI
+491 LMDEKI
-500 VLALEQ
+500 VLALEK

-516 ILTNSIKHAFPDQQ
+516 ILTNSIKHAFPSQQ
-530 KGKVIVALTQNE
+530 KAQVHLSLVQN
-542 NRVTL
+542 NQRITL
-547 AIRDNGIGLPASIEL
+547 QIGDNGIGLPKSIEL

-575 FIAQLGAQIELS
+575 FIAQLGAEVELNRQS
-587 RYQGTLYSI
+587 GTMYSI
-596 HFSLTRE
+596 HFLSGRD
-603 QSHAE
+603 

>member
-13 DALSHTLPTGIAVL
+13 EALCQVLPTGIAVL
-27 DKSFRYISIN
+27 DQSFRYVSIN
-37 SILAEFN
+37 TVLAEFN
-44 GVAIDKHLGRTV
+44 GVPIAQHLGRTV
-56 AEVLPALADT
+56 AEVLPDLADS

-74 RDTGKALLNFSVL
+74 RDTGKALLNFSVV
-87 GDNNSGS
+87 GDEPNN
-94 EQSQWS
+94 EDRLNWS
-100 GSYIPLFNA
+100 GSYIPLFDTYQ
-109 EHQLCGI
+109 EFCGV
-116 AVVALNSTMD
+116 AVVALNRTMD
-126 WFVQQTRKDDLERL
+126 WFVQQTRKNDLERL

-153 LSPDGTVLDANKPP
+153 LSPDGTLLDANRPP
-167 LELAGLTLDQVRH
+167 LELAGITLEHVQN
-180 KKFWDCFWWQHDVES
+180 KKFWDCFWWQHDPEAA
-195 SKRIE
+195 RQIE
-200 TAVADAREGLISRF
+200 DAVQQAIQGKISRF
-214 DITVQMKD
+214 DITAQMKEG
-222 SIVIIDFMLA
+222 IIIIDFMLA

-240 LSFLVPSGIEITSR
+240 LSFLLPSGIEITNR
-254 KRSEQELQD
+254 KRSEQALQD

-274 TADGLVSIDSQ
+274 TADGLVSIDAK

-292 TRALQMF
+292 SRALQMF
-299 GYDAGQLTG
+299 GYEAGQLTG
-308 LPIETLL
+308 LPIEVLL
-315 PDRYQ
+315 PDRYK

-340 QHRELC
+340 QHRELY

-362 YLEGDKKA
+362 YLEGDKKI

-375 ITDVSAAKEAQ
+375 ITDVSTAKAAQ
-386 KKLQSIIDEKTALL
+386 HNLQAIIDEKTALL

-420 VSSLLSLRSRGATPE
+420 VSSLLSLRSRGATAE
-435 LKQVLLE
+435 LKQALLE

-448 TMALTH
+448 SMALTH

-478 VRQTLTSTDFINF
+478 VRQTLTNTDFISF
-491 ELTNMDEQI
+491 DFKHMDDDI
-500 VLALEQ
+500 VLALQQ

-516 ILTNSIKHAFPDQQ
+516 ILTNSIKHAFPEQQ
-530 KGKVIVALTQNE
+530 KGQVVLMLTQTE
-542 NRVTL
+542 NKISLT
-547 AIRDNGIGLPASIEL
+547 IGDNGIGLPSTVAL

-575 FIAQLGAQIELS
+575 FIAQLGAQIELN
-587 RYQGTLYSI
+587 RQQGTLYSI
-596 HFSLTRE
+596 YFSSTRE
-603 QSHAE
+603 

>member
-56 AEVLPALADT
+56 AQVLPALADT

-100 GSYIPLFNA
+100 GSYIPLFDA

-140 RKILDNMFTFVGI
+140 RKILDNMFSFVGI

-167 LELAGLTLDQVRH
+167 LELAGLTLEQVRH
-180 KKFWDCFWWQHDVES
+180 KKFWDCFWWQHDVEC

-200 TAVADAREGLISRF
+200 KAVADAREGLISRF

-254 KRSEQELQD
+254 KRSEQALQD

-299 GYDAGQLTG
+299 GYEAGQLTG
-308 LPIETLL
+308 LPIEILL

-320 QHHPQLRQGF
+320 QHHPKLRQGF

-340 QHRELC
+340 QHRELY
-346 AKRKDNSE
+346 AKRRDNSE

-375 ITDVSAAKEAQ
+375 ITDVSAAKAAQ
-386 KKLQSIIDEKTALL
+386 QNLQAIIDEKTALL

-469 NYLRQLCQL
+469 TYLRQLCQL
-478 VRQTLTSTDFINF
+478 VRQTLTNAGVISFDFAA
-491 ELTNMDEQI
+491 MDERI

-530 KGKVIVALTQNE
+530 KGKVTLALTQTGTGI
-542 NRVTL
+542 TL
-547 AIRDNGIGLPASIEL
+547 DISDNGIGLPLSIEL

-575 FIAQLGAQIELS
+575 FIAQLGAQIELNRS
-587 RYQGTLYSI
+587 AGTLYSI
-596 HFSLTRE
+596 HFSSARE
-603 QSHAE
+603 

>member
-13 DALSHTLPTGIAVL
+13 DALSQILPTGIAIL
-27 DKSFRYISIN
+27 DTSFCYVSIN

-44 GVAIDKHLGRTV
+44 GAPIEQHLGLSVRQ
-56 AEVLPALADT
+56 VLPDLADS

-74 RDTGKALLNFSVL
+74 RDTGKAILNFKVEDD
-87 GDNNSGS
+87 GNNGTK
-94 EQSQWS
+94 QSQWS
-100 GSYIPLFNA
+100 GSYIPLFNS
-109 EHQLCGI
+109 EQQFCGI

-140 RKILDNMFTFVGI
+140 RKILDNMFSFVGI
-153 LSPDGTVLDANKPP
+153 LSPDGTLLDANKTP
-167 LELAGLTLDQVRH
+167 LELAGITLEQVRH
-180 KKFWDCFWWQHDVES
+180 KKFWDCFWWQHDTAS
-195 SKRIE
+195 ANRIE
-200 TAVADAREGLISRF
+200 KAVQDARAGIISRF
-214 DITVQMKD
+214 DITAQMKD
-222 SIVIIDFMLA
+222 DIVIIDFMLA
-232 PVYDDNQQ
+232 PVYDDYQQ
-240 LSFLVPSGIEITSR
+240 LSFLVPSAIEITNR

-292 TRALQMF
+292 SRALQMF
-299 GYDAGQLTG
+299 GYEAGQLTG
-308 LPIETLL
+308 QPIEILL
-315 PDRYQ
+315 PERYQ
-320 QHHPQLRQGF
+320 QHHPALRQGF

-340 QHRELC
+340 QHRELY

-375 ITDVSAAKEAQ
+375 ITDVSAAKAAQ
-386 KKLQSIIDEKTALL
+386 QHLQGIIDEKTTLL
-400 AERTLLL
+400 SERTMLL

-478 VRQTLTSTDFINF
+478 VRQTLSSTSFISFDF
-491 ELTNMDEQI
+491 EQMDEQI

-530 KGKVIVALTQNE
+530 KGQVTLVLTQVGNST
-542 NRVTL
+542 TL
-547 AIRDNGIGLPASIEL
+547 EIGDNGIGLPESVEL

-575 FIAQLGAQIELS
+575 FIAQLSAQIELN
-587 RYQGTLYSI
+587 RHQGTLYSI
-596 HFSLTRE
+596 HFSSTRD
-603 QSHAE
+603 

>member
-140 RKILDNMFTFVGI
+140 RKILDNMFSFVGI

-603 QSHAE
+603 

>member
-44 GVAIDKHLGRTV
+44 GVAIEQHLGRTV
-56 AEVLPALADT
+56 AQVLPTLAET

-74 RDTGKALLNFSVL
+74 RDTGKALLNFSVP
-87 GDNNSGS
+87 GDNSNNA

-100 GSYIPLFNA
+100 GSYIPLFNN
-109 EHQLCGI
+109 EQQFCGI

-126 WFVQQTRKDDLERL
+126 WFVQQTRKDDLDRL

-153 LSPDGTVLDANKPP
+153 LSPDGTLLDSNSPP
-167 LELAGLTLDQVRH
+167 LMLAGLTLDQVRN
-180 KKFWDCFWWQHDVES
+180 KKFWDCFWWQHDTES

-200 TAVADAREGLISRF
+200 KAVEDARAGIISRF
-214 DITVQMKD
+214 DITAQMKD
-222 SIVIIDFMLA
+222 DVVIIDFMLA

-285 GLITLAN
+285 GFITLAN

-299 GYDAGQLTG
+299 GYEAGQLTG
-308 LPIETLL
+308 QPIEILL
-315 PDRYQ
+315 PQRYQ
-320 QHHPQLRQGF
+320 QHHPKLRQGF

-340 QHRELC
+340 QHRELY

-375 ITDVSAAKEAQ
+375 ITDVSAAKAAQ
-386 KKLQSIIDEKTALL
+386 QNLQGIIDEKTTLL

-478 VRQTLTSTDFINF
+478 VRQTLTNADFIHF
-491 ELTNMDEQI
+491 DFAEMDEQI

-516 ILTNSIKHAFPDQQ
+516 ILTNSIKHAFPDHQ
-530 KGKVIVALTQNE
+530 KGKVTLALTQRE
-542 NRVTL
+542 NKITL
-547 AIRDNGIGLPASIEL
+547 EISDNGIGLPASIEL

-575 FIAQLGAQIELS
+575 FISQLGAQIELS

-596 HFSLTRE
+596 HFSSARE
-603 QSHAE
+603 

>member
-13 DALSHTLPTGIAVL
+13 DALSNVLPTGIAVL
-27 DKSFRYISIN
+27 DPSFRYISIN
-37 SILAEFN
+37 SVLAEFN
-44 GVAIDKHLGRTV
+44 GVAIEQHLGRTV
-56 AEVLPALADT
+56 PEVLPALAST

-74 RDTGKALLNFSVL
+74 RDTGKALLNFSVV
-87 GDNNSGS
+87 GDDACGPD
-94 EQSQWS
+94 QSHWS
-100 GSYIPLFNA
+100 GSYIPLFDA
-109 EHQLCGI
+109 QQQFCGI

-126 WFVQQTRKDDLERL
+126 WFVQQSRKNDLERL

-153 LSPDGTVLDANKPP
+153 LSPDGTLLDSNSPP
-167 LELAGLTLDQVRH
+167 LELAGITLEQVQH
-180 KKFWDCFWWQHDVES
+180 KKFWDCFWWQHDTDVAA
-195 SKRIE
+195 RIKS
-200 TAVADAREGLISRF
+200 AVQDAIKGVVSRF
-214 DITVQMKD
+214 DITAQMKD
-222 SIVIIDFMLA
+222 GIVIIDFMLA
-232 PVYDDNQQ
+232 PVYDEHQQ
-240 LSFLVPSGIEITSR
+240 LSFLVPSGIEITNR
-254 KRSEQELQD
+254 KRSEQELQG

-299 GYDAGQLTG
+299 GYEAGQLTG
-308 LPIETLL
+308 KPIEVLL

-320 QHHPQLRQGF
+320 QHHPKLRQGF

-340 QHRELC
+340 QHRELY

-375 ITDVSAAKEAQ
+375 ITDVSAAKAAQ
-386 KKLQSIIDEKTALL
+386 QNLQAIIDEKTALL

-478 VRQTLTSTDFINF
+478 VRQTLSNTDFIRF
-491 ELTNMDEQI
+491 DFTEMDDDI

-516 ILTNSIKHAFPDQQ
+516 ILTNSIKHACPEQQ
-530 KGKVIVALTQNE
+530 KGQVILKLTQAHHKI
-542 NRVTL
+542 TL
-547 AIRDNGIGLPASIEL
+547 MIGDNGIGLPATIEL

-587 RYQGTLYSI
+587 RQHGTLYSI
-596 HFSLTRE
+596 YFSSTRD
-603 QSHAE
+603 

>member
-13 DALSHTLPTGIAVL
+13 DALSCCLPTGIAVL
-27 DKSFRYISIN
+27 DRSFRYISIN

-44 GVAIDKHLGRTV
+44 GVAIERHLGRTV
-56 AEVLPALADT
+56 AEVLPTLADT

-74 RDTGKALLNFSVL
+74 RDTGKALLNFSVI
-87 GDNNSGS
+87 GDGSTGS

-109 EHQLCGI
+109 EQQLCGI

-140 RKILDNMFTFVGI
+140 RKILDNMFSFVGI
-153 LSPDGTVLDANKPP
+153 LSPDGTLLDANKPP
-167 LELAGLTLDQVRH
+167 LELAGITLEQVRH
-180 KKFWDCFWWQHDVES
+180 KKFWDCFWWQHDAES
-195 SKRIE
+195 ARRIE
-200 TAVADAREGLISRF
+200 KAVEDARAGIISRF
-214 DITVQMKD
+214 DITAQMKD
-222 SIVIIDFMLA
+222 GIVIIDFMLA
-232 PVYDDNQQ
+232 PVYDDHQQ
-240 LSFLVPSGIEITSR
+240 LSFLVPSGIEITNR

-299 GYDAGQLTG
+299 GYEAGQLTG
-308 LPIETLL
+308 LPIEILL

-320 QHHPQLRQGF
+320 QHHPKLRQGF

-340 QHRELC
+340 QHRELY
-346 AKRKDNSE
+346 AKRQDNSE

-375 ITDVSAAKEAQ
+375 ITDVSAAKAAQ
-386 KKLQSIIDEKTALL
+386 QNLQSIIDEKTALL

-469 NYLRQLCQL
+469 TYLRQLCQL
-478 VRQTLTSTDFINF
+478 VRQTLTNAGFISFDFAA
-491 ELTNMDEQI
+491 MDERI

-530 KGKVIVALTQNE
+530 KGKVTLALTQTGTGI
-542 NRVTL
+542 TL
-547 AIRDNGIGLPASIEL
+547 DISDNGIGLPLSIEL

-575 FIAQLGAQIELS
+575 FIAQLGAQIELNRS
-587 RYQGTLYSI
+587 AGTLYSI
-596 HFSLTRE
+596 HFSSTRE
-603 QSHAE
+603 

>member
-1 MESSSELKALAL
+1 MDSSTELKALAL

-27 DKSFRYISIN
+27 DSSFRYICIN

-44 GVAIDKHLGRTV
+44 GVGIQQHLGRTV
-56 AEVLPALADT
+56 EEVLPGLADS
-66 IMPLLEQV
+66 IMPLLLQV
-74 RDTGKALLNFSVL
+74 RDTGKAILNFSIV
-87 GDNNSGS
+87 GTNKDT

-100 GSYIPLFNA
+100 GSYIPLFNT
-109 EHQLCGI
+109 QQQVCGI
-116 AVVALNSTMD
+116 AVVALNRTMD

-140 RKILDNMFTFVGI
+140 RKILDNMFSFVGI

-167 LELAGLTLDQVRH
+167 LELAGLTLEQVRN
-180 KKFWDCFWWQHDVES
+180 KKFWDCFWWQHDMES
-195 SKRIE
+195 AKRIE
-200 TAVADAREGLISRF
+200 QAVEDARAGLVSRF

-232 PVYDDNQQ
+232 PVYDEHQQ
-240 LSFLVPSGIEITSR
+240 LSFLVPSGIEITNR
-254 KRSEQELQD
+254 KRSEKELQD

-274 TADGLVSIDSQ
+274 TADGLVCIDPQ

-299 GYDAGQLTG
+299 GYQAGELTG
-308 LPIETLL
+308 QPIEILL
-315 PDRYQ
+315 PERYKT
-320 QHHPQLRQGF
+320 QHPALRQGF
-330 MLAPTTRPMG
+330 MLDPTTRPMG

-346 AKRKDNSE
+346 AKRRDNSE

-386 KKLQSIIDEKTALL
+386 QNLQGIIDEKTALL

-478 VRQTLTSTDFINF
+478 VRQTLTNADCISFDFR
-491 ELTNMDEQI
+491 EMDEQI
-500 VLALEQ
+500 VLALEL

-516 ILTNSIKHAFPDQQ
+516 ILTNSIKHAFPNQQ
-530 KGKVIVALTQNE
+530 KGQVQLRLTQKNQ
-542 NRVTL
+542 RITL
-547 AIRDNGIGLPASIEL
+547 QIGDNGIGLPLSIEL

-575 FIAQLGAQIELS
+575 FISQLGAEVELN
-587 RYQGTLYSI
+587 RQQGTEYSI
-596 HFSLTRE
+596 HFLSGRD
-603 QSHAE
+603 